1 MKLPNAQSGVKKIY
15 VAEIFTMIATICM
28 GLLSG
33 ISEQFAAK
41 IANGGTGDEGTLTLL
56 GGLLLAAGILVL
68 VAAILKLIGV
78 IKASKDES
86 SFKTALIWIVLGI
99 VFSVAMGTLGEEHQF
114 YRYLAVGSRLTNI
127 LTTVYIIIGVTNLA
141 AEVGDNDQE
150 ARGKRIQNIIIAIYG
165 ISFILDTVSDFT
177 KGNIPAPVLA
187 VCGIV
192 ALVLMIV
199 YYFMYLKLL
208 SRSRKMLEN

>member
-114 YRYLAVGSRLTNI
+114 YRYLAVGNRLTNI

-141 AEVGDNDQE
+141 AKVGDNDQE
-150 ARGKRIQNIIIAIYG
+150 ARGKRIQNII
-165 ISFILDTVSDFT
+165 LDTVSDFT
-177 KGNIPAPVLA
+177 KGNIPAPILA
-187 VCGIV
+187 VCGTV
-192 ALVLMIV
+192 ALILMVV

-208 SRSRKMLEN
+208 SRSRKMFEK